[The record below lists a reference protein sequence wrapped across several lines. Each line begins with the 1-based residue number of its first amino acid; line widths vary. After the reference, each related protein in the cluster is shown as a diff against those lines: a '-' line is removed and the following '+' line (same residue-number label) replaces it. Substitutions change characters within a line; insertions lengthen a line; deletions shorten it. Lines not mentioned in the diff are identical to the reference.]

1 MENLNGALAFKG
13 TLDIDDFNVSA
24 QAMERRIQQVSATAE
39 AESATMESA
48 FGRVASAFAGIL
60 GIGAAK
66 SFVQQ
71 MIQVRSEMQNTE
83 ASFKVFL
90 GTANKANEFFSDLQR
105 YSYNNVFEFAD
116 LSKQASQLLAFRN
129 NVEDVIPIIDKLS
142 NIAAGANAP
151 LGEFVSLWNKAK
163 ANNKLLSQDIQMWE
177 SRGVPIV
184 YELAQAYGKSEQ
196 QIRAM
201 VSAGKVGFK
210 ELETAINSLTDRGGM
225 FAGMMQEKMK
235 TLGDSIGLLQDNI
248 TNMFNE
254 LGSKNQGILKAGIDL
269 ANRAVENY
277 DKLGQMLAALVV
289 AYGTYKAAVI
299 ATSLAHKNGTGIAV
313 LDNSVRAIKL
323 KILKTE
329 ALLSGQTAAA
339 TQKMTAAS
347 QAHLAALNAELTAE
361 ERANIL
367 KELRIAAI
375 NGVLNAQQQEY
386 LSNIGLAATSE
397 GYEAAAMEVLTVE
410 QRLALSKMDLTEK
423 SEAYKLAAEG
433 VVAAKQQEIDAIGDE
448 LKAVY
453 ARAEARTEEALAAS
467 QAVEAARYEV
477 YWAQQSGDATR
488 IATAEKKLEGA
499 EENAAMARKNALAA
513 QTELLAKKKEMEA
526 AASKKTV
533 TANVADAGSEVADAT
548 AKNVNTVATGRLTI
562 AIKALWTALKA
573 NPLGWIITL
582 IGAVVSLF
590 TMFRKK
596 TDENTDAATEFQ
608 NTVRQET
615 SALKMYFQ
623 VLQTTENGTVAHK
636 DALQKINTVC
646 KQYNETLLTENA
658 TIDEQTKK
666 YEALTL
672 AIKNS
677 ARAKIQSSNT
687 ELIRREA
694 TETEEDALKQLKKD
708 AGKASYTVMRETYDV
723 ENPYAFDKYS
733 SKNIRDANA
742 AVWEEV
748 EQLALQESEKLKDL
762 TGDAYNEAFSKSLRK
777 ISVAVQAATEA
788 SDQEME
794 GFSGKLSGYLT
805 KVVDAEREASEQ
817 TSQMTDAL
825 KKMHDVLDGGLGEL
839 LNFDTSTMSM
849 EQLREKAEEIQGKI
863 DEINSKEVKVQ
874 TDEFDL
880 DRLIAKLQ
888 TVNNAISAQE
898 AALNTE
904 GGINQRIKELREERS
919 QVEIGSAKYRE
930 LSNEI
935 TKLQNKLPKTYSNI
949 ADKRKAFNDR
959 VLAAQRELE
968 EAQLELIEDGVEKQ
982 EKALE
987 LQHQRNL
994 ERIRKEREELI
1005 KSKKAA
1011 GKGSTLTAEEEQ
1023 IFTDREAVE
1032 NKAYERQQM
1041 KLVDDEIAYKKQQY
1055 ELYWKWVEHVG
1066 KEAADRQFAQL
1077 LEGGS
1082 SFADYVNREMAKLT
1096 TNPDGSARDRST
1108 LSEGEGGRL
1117 VAFSAQ
1123 SDQIT
1128 QSKSAMD
1135 LYTESLSHAL
1145 EQAGSLA
1152 EKIEIIAEYQEKLQN
1167 GDFHLNDDEKATAM
1181 AGLQQQGNDYQQ
1193 EVTDTLL
1200 SEFQTYEEQKL
1211 EIQKQ
1216 YELLRNAA
1224 IAEGNTERLNLVNK
1238 GEAEALSALNASML
1252 MQTESWQN
1260 LFADLD
1266 SLTVEQID
1274 NLVSEIQEK
1283 MQTADLN
1290 LNPADMKAVLDR
1302 LDEAKQ
1308 KILNINPFKALG
1320 KAFSDVFNSVK
1331 KGSKDSGATVKKN
1344 WKNLADA
1351 VDGCFDFVND
1361 AIDSCDVLGDMIGD
1375 NGKATIQM
1383 IQGMAT
1389 AGVAMA
1395 AAISTAEKG
1404 SVILTAISIALQA
1417 IQFIATLF
1425 NNDKNIQEKIEA
1437 HQKNIEK
1444 LERSFDRLQDAFNKT
1459 YWTYS
1464 EEEREASEAR
1474 VKSIEDQIAAL
1485 EQEKA
1490 MAIAVFDLNK
1500 WVKAAKEIE
1509 ELTKAL
1515 EQAKRTGDMFQLLEY
1530 QKENLRRQ
1538 QEELRQQIE
1547 LEKSKKKTDSDQI
1560 TEWQN
1565 KIEDIDNQ
1573 IAELEADMLET
1584 LAGTDTKSAIDEFG
1598 DAIWDACISGGDAV
1612 QALGDK
1618 IKDVMR
1624 NAVKESLKRQFLAKG
1639 INDAVDYL
1647 GHAMEDEKLTDAER
1661 AEFERLANAA
1671 GERYRQAIEALG
1683 DWVKDA
1689 EELQEDAMTG
1699 AARQLTE
1706 DTGSIIAGRFNASII
1721 NQSIQIEVS
1730 RSQLA
1735 YQAQITANTAKS
1747 AEKLESIDNRLARIE
1762 NSGSSL
1768 LSQGIS

>member
-39 AESATMESA
+39 AESAQMETA
-48 FGRVASAFAGIL
+48 FGRVATAFAGIL

-66 SFVQQ
+66 SFVSQ

-90 GTANKANEFFSDLQR
+90 GTANKANQFFSDLQR

-116 LSKQASQLLAFRN
+116 LSKQAAQLLAFRN
-129 NVEDVIPIIDKLS
+129 NAEDVIPIIDKLS

-196 QIRAM
+196 QIRQM
-201 VSAGKVGFK
+201 VSAGKIGFK

-235 TLGDSIGLLQDNI
+235 TLGDSLGLLQDNI

-254 LGSKNQGILKAGIDL
+254 LGAQNQGVLKAGIDL

-277 DKLGQMLAALVV
+277 DKLGRMLAALVIG
-289 AYGTYKAAVI
+289 YGTYKAAVI
-299 ATSLAHKNGTGIAV
+299 ATSLAQKSGTGIAV
-313 LDNSVRAIKL
+313 LDNTVRASKL

-329 ALLSGQTAAA
+329 ALLSGQSAAA
-339 TQKMTAAS
+339 TQKMTAAA

-367 KELRIAAI
+367 KQLRIAAI
-375 NGVLNAQQQEY
+375 QGVLNAQQQEY
-386 LSNIGLAATSE
+386 LSNLGLTATSE
-397 GYEAAAMEVLTVE
+397 GYEAAAMEVLNVE
-410 QRLALSKMDLTEK
+410 QRLALSKMDLSEK
-423 SEAYKLAAEG
+423 SVAYKLAAEG
-433 VVAAKQQEIDAIGDE
+433 VVAAKKQEIDVVEDE

-453 ARAEARTEEALAAS
+453 ARAEARTEEALAAA

-477 YWAQQSGDATR
+477 YWAKQSGDATR
-488 IATAEKKLEGA
+488 IATAEKKLETA
-499 EENAAMARKNALAA
+499 QDNASLAQKNALAA
-513 QTELLAKKKEMEA
+513 QTELVAKKKEMEA
-526 AASKKTV
+526 AASKKNV
-533 TANVADAGSEVADAT
+533 TANTAEAATEVADAT

-562 AIKALWTALKA
+562 AIKALWTALKQ
-573 NPLGWIITL
+573 NPLGWIIT
-582 IGAVVSLF
+582 IVGAVISLF

-596 TDENTDAATEFQ
+596 TEDNTDAATEFQ
-608 NTVRQET
+608 NTVRDET
-615 SALKMYFQ
+615 TALKMYFE
-623 VLQTTENGTVAHK
+623 VLRSTENGTVAHK

-658 TIDEQTKK
+658 TLEEQTKK

-672 AIKNS
+672 AIQKS

-708 AGKASYTVMRETYDV
+708 AGKAKTTEITTDLQGNAYVTKR
-723 ENPYAFDKYS
+723 S
-733 SKNIRDANA
+733 SDSIRNANA

-748 EQLALQESEKLKDL
+748 EQLALQESEKLKKL
-762 TGDAYNEAFSKSLRK
+762 TGDAYDDAFKQSMRK

-788 SDQEME
+788 SDLEME
-794 GFSGKLSGYLT
+794 AFSGKLSKYLT
-805 KVVDAEREASEQ
+805 RVVDAEREASEQ
-817 TSQMTDAL
+817 TDAMTEAL
-825 KKMHDVLDGGLGEL
+825 DRMHATFDDEPEGLD
-839 LNFDTSTMSM
+839 FDTANMSM
-849 EQLREKAEEIQGKI
+849 EELKEKAKDIQAWI
-863 DEINSKEVKVQ
+863 DAINSKEVKVQ
-874 TDEFDL
+874 TDDYLL
-880 DRLIAKLQ
+880 DKLLAKLQ
-888 TVNNAISAQE
+888 TVNNAISNQE

-904 GGINQRIKELREERS
+904 AGINERIKALKDERS

-930 LSNEI
+930 LSSEI

-1041 KLVDDEIAYKKQQY
+1041 KLVDSEIDYKKQQY

-1066 KEAADRQFAQL
+1066 KEAADKQFAQL
-1077 LEGGS
+1077 LEGGA
-1082 SFADYVNREMAKLT
+1082 SFTDYVNRELAKLT

-1108 LSEGEGGRL
+1108 LSEGENGRL

-1123 SDQIT
+1123 SQQIT
-1128 QSKSAMD
+1128 QSKTAMD

-1152 EKIEIIAEYQEKLQN
+1152 EKIEIIAEYQDKLQN
-1167 GDFHLNDDEKATAM
+1167 GEFHLNDDERAGAM
-1181 AGLQQQGNDYQQ
+1181 AGLQQQSDNYQQ

-1224 IAEGNTERLNLVNK
+1224 IAEGNAERLNLVNK
-1238 GEAEALSALNASML
+1238 GEQEALSALNAQML

-1274 NLVSEIQEK
+1274 NLVREIQEK
-1283 MQTADLN
+1283 MSTADLN

-1320 KAFSDVFNSVK
+1320 KSFNDVFNSVK

-1344 WKNLADA
+1344 WKNLANA

-1361 AIDSCDVLGDMIGD
+1361 AIDSCDVLGDMIGE
-1375 NGKATIQM
+1375 NGKATISM

-1389 AGVAMA
+1389 AGIAMA

-1425 NNDKNIQEKIEA
+1425 DNDKNLQEKIEA

-1444 LERSFDRLQDAFNKT
+1444 LERSLDRLKEAYDKT

-1464 EEEREASEAR
+1464 EEEREASDAR
-1474 VKSIEDQIAAL
+1474 VKDIEAQIAAL
-1485 EQEKA
+1485 QMEAQVAISTFNFAKWAKA
-1490 MAIAVFDLNK
+1490 TA
-1500 WVKAAKEIE
+1500 EIE
-1509 ELTKAL
+1509 KLTKVL
-1515 EQAKRTGDMFQLLEY
+1515 QQAKQSGDMFQLLEY

-1538 QEELRQQIE
+1538 QEELREQIK
-1547 LEKSKKKTDSDQI
+1547 LENEKKKTDSDQI

-1639 INDAVDYL
+1639 INDAVEYL
-1647 GHAMEDEKLTDAER
+1647 GHAMEDERLTDEER
-1661 AEFERLANAA
+1661 AKFEALANAA

-1689 EELQEDAMTG
+1689 EDLQEDAMTG

-1721 NQSIQIEVS
+1721 NQSIQIQLS
-1730 RSQLA
+1730 RDQLA
-1735 YQAQITANTAKS
+1735 YHAQIAANTGKS
-1747 AEKLESIDNRLARIE
+1747 AEKLESIDNRLARLE
-1762 NSGSSL
+1762 NSGTSL
-1768 LSQGIS
+1768 LSQGLS

>member
-39 AESATMESA
+39 AESAQMETA
-48 FGRVASAFAGIL
+48 FGRVATAFAGIL
-60 GIGAAK
+60 GIGASK
-66 SFVQQ
+66 SFVSQ

-90 GTANKANEFFSDLQR
+90 GTANKANQFFSDLQR

-116 LSKQASQLLAFRN
+116 LSKQAAQLLAFRN
-129 NVEDVIPIIDKLS
+129 NAEDVIPIIDKLS

-196 QIRAM
+196 QIRQM

-254 LGSKNQGILKAGIDL
+254 LGAQNQGVLKAGIDL

-277 DKLGQMLAALVV
+277 DKLGRMLAALVIG
-289 AYGTYKAAVI
+289 YGTYKAAVI
-299 ATSLAHKNGTGIAV
+299 ATSLAQKSGTGIAV
-313 LDNSVRAIKL
+313 LDNTVRAIKL

-329 ALLSGQTAAA
+329 ALLSGQSAAA
-339 TQKMTAAS
+339 TQKMTAAA

-367 KELRIAAI
+367 KQLRIAAI
-375 NGVLNAQQQEY
+375 QGVLNAQQQEY
-386 LSNIGLAATSE
+386 LSNLGLTATSE
-397 GYEAAAMEVLTVE
+397 GYEAAAMEVLNVE
-410 QRLALSKMDLTEK
+410 QRLALSKMDLSEK
-423 SEAYKLAAEG
+423 SVAYKLAAEG
-433 VVAAKQQEIDAIGDE
+433 VVAAKKQEIDVVEDE

-453 ARAEARTEEALAAS
+453 ARAEARTEEALAAA

-477 YWAQQSGDATR
+477 YWAKQSGDATR
-488 IATAEKKLEGA
+488 IATAEKKLETA
-499 EENAAMARKNALAA
+499 QDNASLAQKNALAA
-513 QTELLAKKKEMEA
+513 QTELVAKKKEMEA
-526 AASKKTV
+526 AASKKNV
-533 TANVADAGSEVADAT
+533 TANTAEAATEVADAT

-562 AIKALWTALKA
+562 AIKALWTALKQ
-573 NPLGWIITL
+573 NPLGWIIT
-582 IGAVVSLF
+582 IVGAVISLF

-596 TDENTDAATEFQ
+596 TEDNTDAATEFQ

-615 SALKMYFQ
+615 SALKMYFE
-623 VLQTTENGTVAHK
+623 VLRSTENGTVAHK

-658 TIDEQTKK
+658 TLEEQTKK

-672 AIKNS
+672 AIQKS

-694 TETEEDALKQLKKD
+694 TESEEKYLKDLKKD
-708 AGKASYTVMRETYDV
+708 AGKASYTVMRETGDV

-733 SKNIRDANA
+733 SENIRNANA

-748 EQLALQESEKLKDL
+748 EQMALQESEKLKDL
-762 TGDAYNEAFSKSLRK
+762 TDDAYDDAFKKALRK
-777 ISVAVQAATEA
+777 ITVAVQAATEA

-794 GFSGKLSGYLT
+794 AFSGKLSGYLT
-805 KVVDAEREASEQ
+805 KVVDSEREASQQ
-817 TSQMTDAL
+817 TNAMTEAL
-825 KKMHDVLDGGLGEL
+825 DRMFAAVNDEPEGLD
-839 LNFDTSTMSM
+839 FDTANMSM
-849 EQLREKAEEIQGKI
+849 EELKQKAQDIQAWI
-863 DEINSKEVKVQ
+863 DSINSKEVKVQ
-874 TDEFDL
+874 TDDYLL
-880 DRLIAKLQ
+880 DKLLAKLQ
-888 TVNNAISAQE
+888 TVNNAISNQE

-904 GGINQRIKELREERS
+904 AGINERIKALKDERS

-930 LSNEI
+930 LSSEI

-1011 GKGSTLTAEEEQ
+1011 GKGSTLTAEEEK

-1066 KEAADRQFAQL
+1066 KDAADKQFAQL
-1077 LEGGS
+1077 LEGGA
-1082 SFADYVNREMAKLT
+1082 SFSDYVNREMAKLT
-1096 TNPDGSARDRST
+1096 TNPDGSAREAGSRTD
-1108 LSEGEGGRL
+1108 GENNRL

-1123 SDQIT
+1123 SQQIT
-1128 QSKSAMD
+1128 QSKTAMD

-1152 EKIEIIAEYQEKLQN
+1152 EKIEVIAEYQEKLQN
-1167 GDFHLNDDEKATAM
+1167 GEFHLNDDEKAGAM
-1181 AGLQQQGNDYQQ
+1181 AGLQQQSDNYQQ

-1238 GEAEALSALNASML
+1238 GEQEALSALNAQML

-1283 MQTADLN
+1283 MSTADLN

-1320 KAFSDVFNSVK
+1320 KSFNDVFNSVK

-1361 AIDSCDVLGDMIGD
+1361 AIDGCDVLGDMIGE
-1375 NGKATIQM
+1375 NGKATISM

-1389 AGVAMA
+1389 AGIAMA

-1417 IQFIATLF
+1417 IQFIASLF
-1425 NNDKNIQEKIEA
+1425 DNDKDLQEKIEA
-1437 HQKNIEK
+1437 HQKNIDK
-1444 LERSFDRLQDAFNKT
+1444 LERSLDRLKEAYDKT

-1464 EEEREASEAR
+1464 EEEREASDAR
-1474 VKSIEDQIAAL
+1474 VKDIEAQIAAL
-1485 EQEKA
+1485 QMEAQVALSTFNFAKWAKA
-1490 MAIAVFDLNK
+1490 TA
-1500 WVKAAKEIE
+1500 EIE
-1509 ELTKAL
+1509 KLTKVL
-1515 EQAKRTGDMFQLLEY
+1515 QQAKQSGDMFQLLEY

-1538 QEELRQQIE
+1538 QEELREQIK
-1547 LEKSKKKTDSDQI
+1547 LEKEKKKTDSDQI

-1624 NAVKESLKRQFLAKG
+1624 SAVKESLKRQFLAKG

-1647 GHAMEDEKLTDAER
+1647 GHAMEDERLTDEER
-1661 AEFERLANAA
+1661 AKFEALANAA

-1689 EELQEDAMTG
+1689 EDLQEDAMTG

-1721 NQSIQIEVS
+1721 NQSIQIELS

-1735 YQAQITANTAKS
+1735 YQAQIAANTGKS
-1747 AEKLESIDNRLARIE
+1747 AEKLESIDNRLARLE

>member
-39 AESATMESA
+39 AESAQMETA
-48 FGRVASAFAGIL
+48 FGRVATAFAGIL

-66 SFVQQ
+66 SFVSQ

-90 GTANKANEFFSDLQR
+90 GTANKANQFFSDLQR

-116 LSKQASQLLAFRN
+116 LSKQAAQLLAFRN
-129 NVEDVIPIIDKLS
+129 NAEDVIPIIDRLS

-196 QIRAM
+196 QIRQM

-254 LGSKNQGILKAGIDL
+254 LGAQNQGVLKAGIDL

-277 DKLGQMLAALVV
+277 DKLGRMLAALVIG
-289 AYGTYKAAVI
+289 YGTYKAAVI
-299 ATSLAHKNGTGIAV
+299 ATSLAQKSGTGIAV
-313 LDNSVRAIKL
+313 LDNTVRAIKL

-329 ALLSGQTAAA
+329 ALLSGQSAAA
-339 TQKMTAAS
+339 TQKMTAAA

-367 KELRIAAI
+367 KQLRIAAI
-375 NGVLNAQQQEY
+375 QGVLNVQQQEY
-386 LSNIGLAATSE
+386 LSNLGLTATSE
-397 GYEAAAMEVLTVE
+397 GYEAAAMDVLNVE
-410 QRLALSKMDLTEK
+410 QRLALSKMDLSEK
-423 SEAYKLAAEG
+423 SVAYKLAAEG
-433 VVAAKQQEIDAIGDE
+433 VVAAKKQEIDVVEDE

-453 ARAEARTEEALAAS
+453 ARAEARTEEALAAA

-477 YWAQQSGDATR
+477 YWAKQSGDATR
-488 IATAEKKLEGA
+488 IATAEKKLETA
-499 EENAAMARKNALAA
+499 QDNASLAQKNALAA
-513 QTELLAKKKEMEA
+513 QTELVAKKKEMEA
-526 AASKKTV
+526 AASKKNV
-533 TANVADAGSEVADAT
+533 TANTAEAATEVADAT

-562 AIKALWTALKA
+562 AIKALWTALKQ
-573 NPLGWIITL
+573 NPLGWIIT
-582 IGAVVSLF
+582 IVGAVISLF

-596 TDENTDAATEFQ
+596 TEDNTDAATEFQ
-608 NTVRQET
+608 NTVRDET
-615 SALKMYFQ
+615 TALKMYFE
-623 VLQTTENGTVAHK
+623 VLRSTENGTVAHK

-658 TIDEQTKK
+658 TLEEQTKK

-672 AIKNS
+672 AIQKS

-694 TETEEDALKQLKKD
+694 TESEEKYLKDLKKD
-708 AGKASYTVMRETYDV
+708 AGKASYTVMRETGDV

-733 SKNIRDANA
+733 SENIRKANA

-748 EQLALQESEKLKDL
+748 EQLALQESEKLKKL
-762 TGDAYNEAFSKSLRK
+762 TGEAYDDAFKQSMRK

-794 GFSGKLSGYLT
+794 AFSSRLSKYLT
-805 KVVDAEREASEQ
+805 RVVDAEREASEQ
-817 TSQMTDAL
+817 TDAMNEAL
-825 KKMHDVLDGGLGEL
+825 DRMHAAFDDEPEGLD
-839 LNFDTSTMSM
+839 FDTANMSM
-849 EQLREKAEEIQGKI
+849 EELKQKAQDIQAWI
-863 DEINSKEVKVQ
+863 DSINSKEVKVQ
-874 TDEFDL
+874 TDDYLL
-880 DRLIAKLQ
+880 DKLLAKLQ
-888 TVNNAISAQE
+888 TVNNAISNQK

-904 GGINQRIKELREERS
+904 AGINERIKALKDERS

-930 LSNEI
+930 LSSEI

-1011 GKGSTLTAEEEQ
+1011 GKGSTLTAEEEK

-1066 KEAADRQFAQL
+1066 KDAADKQFAQL
-1077 LEGGS
+1077 LEGGA
-1082 SFADYVNREMAKLT
+1082 SFSDYVNREMAKLT
-1096 TNPDGSARDRST
+1096 TNPDGSAREAGSRTD
-1108 LSEGEGGRL
+1108 GENNRL

-1123 SDQIT
+1123 SQQIT
-1128 QSKSAMD
+1128 QSKTAMD

-1152 EKIEIIAEYQEKLQN
+1152 EKIEVIAEYQEKLQN
-1167 GDFHLNDDEKATAM
+1167 GEFHLNDDEKAGAM
-1181 AGLQQQGNDYQQ
+1181 AGLQQQSDNYQQ

-1238 GEAEALSALNASML
+1238 GEQEALSALNAQML

-1283 MQTADLN
+1283 MSTADLN

-1320 KAFSDVFNSVK
+1320 KSFNDVFNSVK

-1361 AIDSCDVLGDMIGD
+1361 AIDGCDVLGDMIGE
-1375 NGKATIQM
+1375 NGKATISM

-1389 AGVAMA
+1389 AGIAMA

-1404 SVILTAISIALQA
+1404 SVILTAISIALQG
-1417 IQFIATLF
+1417 IQFIASLF
-1425 NNDKNIQEKIEA
+1425 NNDKALQEKIEA
-1437 HQKNIEK
+1437 HQKNIDK
-1444 LERSFDRLQDAFNKT
+1444 LERSFDRLQDAFDKT

-1464 EEEREASEAR
+1464 EEEREASDARIKDIEAQITALQMEAQVALR
-1474 VKSIEDQIAAL
+1474 TFNIEKWA
-1485 EQEKA
+1485 KA
-1490 MAIAVFDLNK
+1490 TA
-1500 WVKAAKEIE
+1500 EIE
-1509 ELTKAL
+1509 KLTKAL
-1515 EQAKRTGDMFQLLEY
+1515 NQAKQSGDMFQILEY

-1538 QEELRQQIE
+1538 QEELREQIK
-1547 LEKSKKKTDSDQI
+1547 LEKEKKKTDSDQI

-1624 NAVKESLKRQFLAKG
+1624 SAVKESLKRQFLAKG

-1647 GHAMEDEKLTDAER
+1647 GHAMEDERLTDEER
-1661 AEFERLANAA
+1661 AKFEALANAA

-1689 EELQEDAMTG
+1689 EDLQEDAMTG

-1730 RSQLA
+1730 KSQLA
-1735 YQAQITANTAKS
+1735 YQAQIAANTGKS
-1747 AEKLESIDNRLARIE
+1747 AEKLESIDNRLARLE

>member
-39 AESATMESA
+39 AESAQMETA

-66 SFVQQ
+66 SFVSQ

-116 LSKQASQLLAFRN
+116 LSKQAAQLLAFRN
-129 NVEDVIPIIDKLS
+129 NAEDVIPIIDKLS

-196 QIRAM
+196 QIRQM

-210 ELETAINSLTDRGGM
+210 ELEIAINSLTDRGGM

-254 LGSKNQGILKAGIDL
+254 LGAQNQGVLKAGIDL

-277 DKLGQMLAALVV
+277 DKLGRMLAALVIG
-289 AYGTYKAAVI
+289 YGTYKAAVI
-299 ATSLAHKNGTGIAV
+299 ATSLAQKSGTGIAV
-313 LDNSVRAIKL
+313 LDNTVRAIKL

-329 ALLSGQTAAA
+329 ALLSGQSAAA
-339 TQKMTAAS
+339 TQKMTAAA

-367 KELRIAAI
+367 KQLRIAAI
-375 NGVLNAQQQEY
+375 QGVLNVQQQEY
-386 LSNIGLAATSE
+386 LSNLGLTATSE
-397 GYEAAAMEVLTVE
+397 GYEAAAMDVLNVE
-410 QRLALSKMDLTEK
+410 QRLALSKMDLSEK
-423 SEAYKLAAEG
+423 SVAYKLAAEG
-433 VVAAKQQEIDAIGDE
+433 VVAAKKQEIDVVEDE

-453 ARAEARTEEALAAS
+453 ARAEARTEEALAAA

-477 YWAQQSGDATR
+477 YWAKQSGDATR
-488 IATAEKKLEGA
+488 IATAEKKLETA
-499 EENAAMARKNALAA
+499 QDNASLAQKNALAA
-513 QTELLAKKKEMEA
+513 QAELVAKKKEMEA
-526 AASKKTV
+526 AASKKNV
-533 TANVADAGSEVADAT
+533 TANTAEAATEVADAT

-562 AIKALWTALKA
+562 AIKALWTALKQ
-573 NPLGWIITL
+573 NPLGWIIT
-582 IGAVVSLF
+582 IVGAVISLF

-596 TDENTDAATEFQ
+596 TEDNTDAATEFQ
-608 NTVRQET
+608 NTVRDET
-615 SALKMYFQ
+615 TALKMYFE
-623 VLQTTENGTVAHK
+623 VLRSTENGTVAHK

-658 TIDEQTKK
+658 TLEEQTKK

-672 AIKNS
+672 AIQKS

-694 TETEEDALKQLKKD
+694 TESEEKYLKDLKKD
-708 AGKASYTVMRETYDV
+708 AGKASYTVMRETGDV

-733 SKNIRDANA
+733 SENIRKANA

-748 EQLALQESEKLKDL
+748 EQMALQESEKLKDL
-762 TGDAYNEAFSKSLRK
+762 TDDAYDDAFKKALRK
-777 ISVAVQAATEA
+777 ITVAVQAATEA

-794 GFSGKLSGYLT
+794 AFSGKLSGYLT
-805 KVVDAEREASEQ
+805 KVVDSEREASQQ
-817 TSQMTDAL
+817 TNAMTEAL
-825 KKMHDVLDGGLGEL
+825 DRMFAAVNDEPEGLD
-839 LNFDTSTMSM
+839 FDTANMSM
-849 EQLREKAEEIQGKI
+849 EELKEKAKDIQAWI
-863 DEINSKEVKVQ
+863 DAINSKEVKVQ
-874 TDEFDL
+874 TDDYLL
-880 DRLIAKLQ
+880 DKLLAKLQ
-888 TVNNAISAQE
+888 TVNNAISNQE

-904 GGINQRIKELREERS
+904 AGINERIKALKDERS

-930 LSNEI
+930 LSSEI

-1011 GKGSTLTAEEEQ
+1011 GKGSTLTAEEEK

-1066 KEAADRQFAQL
+1066 KDAADKQFAQL
-1077 LEGGS
+1077 LEGGA
-1082 SFADYVNREMAKLT
+1082 SFSDYVNREMAKLT
-1096 TNPDGSARDRST
+1096 TNPDGSAKEAGSRTD
-1108 LSEGEGGRL
+1108 GENNRL

-1123 SDQIT
+1123 SQQIT
-1128 QSKSAMD
+1128 QSKTAMD

-1152 EKIEIIAEYQEKLQN
+1152 EKIEVIAEYQEKLQN
-1167 GDFHLNDDEKATAM
+1167 GEFHLNDDEKAGAM
-1181 AGLQQQGNDYQQ
+1181 AGLQQQSDNYQQ

-1200 SEFQTYEEQKL
+1200 SEFQTYKEQEL

-1238 GEAEALSALNASML
+1238 GEQEALSALNAQML

-1283 MQTADLN
+1283 MSTADLN

-1320 KAFSDVFNSVK
+1320 KSFNDVFNSVK

-1361 AIDSCDVLGDMIGD
+1361 AIDGCDVLGDMIGE
-1375 NGKATIQM
+1375 NGKATISM

-1389 AGVAMA
+1389 AGIAMA

-1404 SVILTAISIALQA
+1404 SVILTAISIALQG
-1417 IQFIATLF
+1417 IQFIASLF
-1425 NNDKNIQEKIEA
+1425 NNDKALQEKIEA
-1437 HQKNIEK
+1437 HQKNIDK
-1444 LERSFDRLQDAFNKT
+1444 LERSFDRLQDAFDKT

-1464 EEEREASEAR
+1464 EEEREASDAR
-1474 VKSIEDQIAAL
+1474 VKDIEAQITAL
-1485 EQEKA
+1485 QMEAQVALRTFNIEKWA
-1490 MAIAVFDLNK
+1490 
-1500 WVKAAKEIE
+1500 KATAEIE
-1509 ELTKAL
+1509 KLTKAL
-1515 EQAKRTGDMFQLLEY
+1515 NQAKQSGDMFQILEY

-1538 QEELRQQIE
+1538 QEELREQIK
-1547 LEKSKKKTDSDQI
+1547 LEKEKKKTDSDQI

-1624 NAVKESLKRQFLAKG
+1624 SAVKESLKRQFLAKG

-1647 GHAMEDEKLTDAER
+1647 GHAMEDERLTDEER
-1661 AEFERLANAA
+1661 AKFEALVNAA

-1689 EELQEDAMTG
+1689 EDLQEDAMTG

-1721 NQSIQIEVS
+1721 NQSIQIELS

-1735 YQAQITANTAKS
+1735 YQAQIAANTGKS
-1747 AEKLESIDNRLARIE
+1747 AEKLESIDNRLARLE